1 MLKTL
6 YKIEATIEGSILYD
20 LNRIQLS
27 EKSNMLVSSN
37 GDESVP
43 IIINQ
48 TCIPNSEDVT
58 IQMIKQNKLNSLWKE
73 LYDITIKHF
82 QPQIGD
88 C

>member
-6 YKIEATIEGSILYD
+6 YKILATIEGSILYD

-37 GDESVP
+37 GDESVL

-48 TCIPNSEDVT
+48 TCKPNSEDVT

-82 QPQIGD
+82 QPEIGD